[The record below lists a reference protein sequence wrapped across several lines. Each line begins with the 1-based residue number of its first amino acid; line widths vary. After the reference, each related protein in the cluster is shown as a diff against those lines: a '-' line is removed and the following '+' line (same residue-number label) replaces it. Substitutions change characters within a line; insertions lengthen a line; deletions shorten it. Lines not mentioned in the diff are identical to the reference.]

1 MALEQV
7 GYDSPE
13 GTVLPGA
20 HREVIACG
28 SATTLTASDSGA
40 LVLQDTATG
49 STVTLPTPV
58 AGMQFTIA
66 TTVSVTS
73 NSHVITV
80 ADTSSEFL
88 LGAVIA
94 GNATVAASGDVF
106 TADGSTHVTLTS
118 NGSTTGGLIGSI
130 YELTA
135 ISTTQWVIT
144 GVAQGSGTNADP
156 FTT

>member
-1 MALEQV
+1 MALEQLS
-7 GYDSPE
+7 YDSPE
-13 GTVLPGA
+13 GCIARGA

-28 SATTLTASDSGA
+28 SATTLVASDSGA
-40 LVLQDTATG
+40 LVLQDTAAG

-58 AGMQFTIA
+58 AGMTFTIA

-73 NSHVITV
+73 NSHIITV
-80 ADTSSEFL
+80 ADTASEFL

-106 TADGSTHVTLTS
+106 TANGTTHVTLTS
-118 NGSTTGGLIGSI
+118 NGSTTGGLIGST
-130 YELTA
+130 YRLTA
-135 ISTTQWVIT
+135 ISTTQWYIE
-144 GVAQGSGTNADP
+144 GIAQGSGTNADP